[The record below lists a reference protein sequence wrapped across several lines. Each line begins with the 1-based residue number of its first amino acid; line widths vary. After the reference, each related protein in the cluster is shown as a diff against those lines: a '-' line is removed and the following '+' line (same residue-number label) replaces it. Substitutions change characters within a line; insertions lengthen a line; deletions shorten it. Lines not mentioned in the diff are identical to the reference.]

1 MRVNPL
7 AEIFPL
13 MTGVDLQNLAADI
26 KANGQRHPIVLHK
39 GAIVDGRNRLAACRL
54 ARVEPQ
60 FVEYDGPE
68 DKLLAFV
75 VSENLNRRQ
84 LTPSQQALCAADAA
98 ARQGISSKAAATV
111 MGLDVR
117 HVQYARVVVEKGTP
131 ELQEAVRNGIVSV
144 FDGHKLA
151 LHRGLSKQRR
161 LVAEGPAACHDE
173 AKKIVHR
180 SAERE
185 EARAP
190 VAAPAPAVRKPA
202 PTTIWHELLKLDR
215 ATLEAERDR
224 LPTMKRLLD
233 RMIQRVPHK
242 GTAAAYID
250 LKEFDAMLREARD
263 GR

>member
-1 MRVNPL
+1 MKVNPL

-13 MTGVDLQNLAADI
+13 MAGVDLQNLAADI
-26 KANGQRHPIVLHK
+26 KANGQRHPIVLHR
-39 GAIVDGRNRLAACRL
+39 GAILDGRNRLAACRL
-54 ARVEPQ
+54 AKVEPQ
-60 FVEYDGPE
+60 FVEYNGSE

-117 HVQYARVVVEKGTP
+117 HVQYARVIVEKGTA
-131 ELQEAVRNGIVSV
+131 ELQEAVRSGEVSV

-151 LHRGLSKQRR
+151 LHRGASKQRR
-161 LVAEGPAACHDE
+161 LLATGPGACHDE

-180 SAERE
+180 SAEQE

-190 VAAPAPAVRKPA
+190 KAAPAPATRRLA
-202 PTTIWHELLKLDR
+202 PTTIWHELLKCDR
-215 ATLEAERDR
+215 AELEAEHDR
-224 LPTMKRLLD
+224 LPIMKKLLTLMIARLPS
-233 RMIQRVPHK
+233 R

-250 LKEFDAMLREARD
+250 LKEFDRMLTEARD